1 MLPRSK
7 GKKKI
12 SLENTFSFPEKD
24 GRPRAGDITPMM
36 RVAGLKRGKRSS
48 QSRESNNARSGKSR
62 SKPSNRLDEF
72 NGKVFRTQNAR
83 EDSFAKRYPL
93 GYYIPSTAGTAH
105 ASHLN
110 NESTELDHQHPKPQ
124 RRKHKLS
131 LSSTGPYLA
140 DRAKTAKN
148 KCTDKTPL
156 NRLNMTCDLN
166 TRLEGRSKSKSSKKS
181 RGISRVDEEREIDQI
196 IKMQSLKKRPAT
208 SSKSRRKK
216 SPEPKRASPD
226 HFQAKCAEQLESIY
240 KKVCQL
246 LDIDKP
252 YSDDI
257 LHEISKMFSQFVKL
271 TDRMNSRKLKTMK
284 EDEAEAQSL
293 KTSSR
298 LLSFFC
304 SYSQTNIKSLIQ
316 TRSLTMKANKIL
328 EDFIE
333 TEKEALS
340 SFVPKFFSSSGNIH
354 IVDAVKL
361 IKDFST
367 SMIQENK
374 VLTSYIKEHIDS
386 SKIKDIAKKAFEEK
400 SIKLVQP
407 KVELDLQDLRNKLNE
422 SYHLKRETYNSS
434 KTRPKGSEKAVPA
447 DELPTEKQRT
457 TFDVASS
464 SQRSRQSHRESYS
477 RNRPISEMGNSEIM
491 RLRNEE
497 DYSHELE
504 GNLRD
509 ETGNNGGKRDKYSS
523 GGQGLNGAEVHRPG
537 TPSRDQDDDSS
548 LDAYQY
554 HQQPTSDVGGKPQ
567 EREDLRQKLKLN
579 LKKNDQTI
587 GFHEEF
593 MNNFDQFS
601 LSWRNK
607 ILQEKNAK
615 HYLKH

>member
-12 SLENTFSFPEKD
+12 SLENTFSFPDKESK
-24 GRPRAGDITPMM
+24 PRAGDVTPMM
-36 RVAGLKRGKRSS
+36 RMAGLKRGKRSS
-48 QSRESNNARSGKSR
+48 QSRESNNQKSGKSR
-62 SKPSNRLDEF
+62 SKPSNRLEEF
-72 NGKVFRTQNAR
+72 HGKVFRTQNAG
-83 EDSFAKRYPL
+83 EDAFGKKYPL
-93 GYYIPSTAGTAH
+93 GYYVPTTTCAGQC
-105 ASHLN
+105 SHLN
-110 NESTELDHQHPKPQ
+110 NESADLESHHHKPQ

-131 LSSTGPYLA
+131 LSSTGPYLV

-148 KCTDKTPL
+148 KFTDKTPL

-181 RGISRVDEEREIDQI
+181 RAISRVDEEREIDQL

-208 SSKSRRKK
+208 SSKSKPKK
-216 SPEPKRASPD
+216 SPEQKQSPPRQY
-226 HFQAKCAEQLESIY
+226 QAKCAEQLESIY

-257 LHEISKMFSQFVKL
+257 LHEISKMFSQYVKL
-271 TDRMNSRKLKTMK
+271 TDRMNSKRLKTMK
-284 EDEAEAQSL
+284 EEDIEAHSL

-304 SYSQTNIKSLIQ
+304 TYAQTNIKSLIQ
-316 TRSLTMKANKIL
+316 TRSLTIKANTIL

-333 TEKEALS
+333 SQKEALS
-340 SFVPKFFSSSGNIH
+340 SFVPKFFSSSGSIN

-361 IKDFST
+361 VRDFST

-504 GNLRD
+504 GNMRD
-509 ETGNNGGKRDKYSS
+509 EAGPIGGKRDKYSS
-523 GGQGLNGAEVHRPG
+523 GGQGFNGAEPHRPD
-537 TPSRDQDDDSS
+537 TPSRDHDDDSS

-554 HQQPTSDVGGKPQ
+554 RQQPTSDAGSKPPD
-567 EREDLRQKLKLN
+567 REDLRQKLKLN